1 MGFDY
6 TGPVVSWDFDE
17 MKLKKAFFIILM
29 TFLAVSVNSIL
40 MAANTADIERVR
52 DKTVL
57 DERDK
62 AVIDAFLAE
71 AIGDFLTTR
80 DFTSIAKLRVIII
93 NNQKSNQPNQN
104 QYANQ
109 FSESAHKY
117 ISEGFK
123 QAQIL
128 RPPERQTRVIMNFL
142 ILIDSLHDLKLLDL
156 AMQKLQDE
164 NMAIRYWVVH
174 AVTNINILKQ
184 LNSDIAA
191 NQKLARNIIEQ
202 LKQIVQNSSP
212 EILNLIAQFAVGLN
226 VPQAEELL
234 MQIADLRIQRYADWS
249 VKYERLDIAILKLLD
264 SKITVSSR
272 SPIGTTT
279 SSGNPAAARRFAQLY
294 SYAIER
300 FIKGGKLDN
309 TQRQQLISVLA
320 EIEEKCITRLL
331 DDPQQTG
338 IRMAIAAKDMKALEV
353 ERNRLL
359 GEVLPAKLGFD
370 YGTDSSG
377 SKRTTPL
384 DLPDQPL

>member
-1 MGFDY
+1 
-6 TGPVVSWDFDE
+6 

-57 DERDK
+57 DEQDK

-93 NNQKSNQPNQN
+93 NNQKSNLPNQN
-104 QYANQ
+104 QYSNQ
-109 FSESAHKY
+109 FFESAHKY

-128 RPPERQTRVIMNFL
+128 RPPERQTRIIMNFL
-142 ILIDSLHDLKLLDL
+142 ILIDSLRDLKLLDL

-164 NMAIRYWVVH
+164 NMAIRYWAVH

-202 LKQIVQNSSP
+202 LKQIVQNSNP
-212 EILNLIAQFAVGLN
+212 EILNLIAQFAAGLN

-309 TQRQQLISVLA
+309 TQRQQLTSVLA

-331 DDPQQTG
+331 DDQQQTG
-338 IRMAIAAKDMKALEV
+338 IRRAIAAKDMKALEV

-370 YGTDSSG
+370 YGTNSDG

>member
-1 MGFDY
+1 MDSCN
-6 TGPVVSWDFDE
+6 TRPVVSWDFNE
-17 MKLKKAFFIILM
+17 MKLKWAFFIVL
-29 TFLAVSVNSIL
+29 TAFLAAPINSIL
-40 MAANTADIERVR
+40 IAAGTTEIEQVR
-52 DKTVL
+52 NKTVL

-62 AVIDAFLAE
+62 EVIDTFLAQ
-71 AIGDFLTTR
+71 AIGNFLTTR
-80 DFTSIAKLRVIII
+80 DFTSIAKLRVVIL

-142 ILIDSLHDLKLLDL
+142 ILIDSLQDLKLLDL

-164 NMAIRYWVVH
+164 NMAVRYWAVH
-174 AVTNINILKQ
+174 AVTNVSILKQ
-184 LNSDIAA
+184 LNSGDSN
-191 NQKLARNIIEQ
+191 NQKQARNIIEQ
-202 LKQIVQNSSP
+202 LKQIVDSSSP
-212 EILNLIAQFAVGLN
+212 EILNLIAQFAAGLN
-226 VPQAEELL
+226 IPQGEELL

-249 VKYERLDIAILKLLD
+249 VKYEKLDIAILKLLD
-264 SKITVSSR
+264 SKITMPSR

-294 SYAIER
+294 SYAVER
-300 FIKGGKLDN
+300 YIKGWKLDN

-320 EIEEKCITRLL
+320 EVEDKCITRLL
-331 DDPQQTG
+331 DDQQQNG
-338 IRMAIAAKDMKALEV
+338 IRRAIAGKDMKALEA

-359 GEVLPAKLGFD
+359 GEALPAKLDFD
-370 YGTDSSG
+370 YGTSNDG
-377 SKRTTPL
+377 SRRTTPL
-384 DLPDQPL
+384 PLPDQPS